1 MSATQS
7 SPTHPVGIGRAAY
20 AGGRKD
26 QELSMSGRCAASRD
40 GLLFR
45 RRPRASSWPPLVALL
60 LLTGLTI
67 GSAGYWL
74 P

>member
-1 MSATQS
+1 MSW
-7 SPTHPVGIGRAAY
+7 
-20 AGGRKD
+20 
-26 QELSMSGRCAASRD
+26 RCAASRD